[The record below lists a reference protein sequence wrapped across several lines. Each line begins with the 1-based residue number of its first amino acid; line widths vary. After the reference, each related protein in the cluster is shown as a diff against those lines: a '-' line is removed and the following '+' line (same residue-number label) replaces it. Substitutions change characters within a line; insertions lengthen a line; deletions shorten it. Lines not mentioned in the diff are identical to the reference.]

1 MRKVDRNAGFT
12 LIEILVA
19 VAILG
24 VMAAMAFGGMNAVMT
39 QREVALGS
47 LERLSGIQRTVTALT
62 GDFAQLTPRPVRGAL
77 GRTSDPP
84 LIGDGRDEN
93 VVRLTRSGWR
103 NPGRLP
109 RSQLQRVAYRLE
121 DEVLYRD
128 YTWVLD
134 PVLGDQPVRQEMLD
148 GARVHPRGRD
158 PEPRCSPGK
167 GPHLQVDRPHAAA
180 DCVVTGRGSSS
191 RCESGVPH
199 ARHDRRQSAEDRWFV
214 PVHPAPG
221 AVSVARNHRSGQ

>member
-1 MRKVDRNAGFT
+1 MDNVNRNAGFT

-24 VMAAMAFGGMNAVMT
+24 VMAAMVFGGMNAVMT

-62 GDFAQLTPRPVRGAL
+62 DDFAQLTPRPVRGAL

-134 PVLGDQPVRQEMLD
+134 PVLGDEPVRQEMLD
-148 GARVHPRGRD
+148 GVEELSIEYLDQGDEWQTQWP
-158 PEPRCSPGK
+158 P
-167 GPHLQVDRPHAAA
+167 LQ
-180 DCVVTGRGSSS
+180 S
-191 RCESGVPH
+191 
-199 ARHDRRQSAEDRWFV
+199 Q
-214 PVHPAPG
+214 APG
-221 AVSVARNHRSGQ
+221 AEWPRAVRVTLSLVDLGQLERLVEVPQ

>member
-1 MRKVDRNAGFT
+1 MWPPERIRGFT

-19 VAILG
+19 IAILG
-24 VMAAMAFGGMNAVMT
+24 VMAAMAFGGLNAVLT

-47 LERLSGIQRTVTALT
+47 LQRLAGIQRTVTALT
-62 GDFAQLTPRPVRGAL
+62 DDFAQLTPRAVRGAL

-93 VVRLTRSGWR
+93 VERLTRSGWR

-134 PVLGDQPVRQEMLD
+134 PVLGDEPVRQAMLEGVQALSLEYLD
-148 GARVHPRGRD
+148 QGDEWQNQWP
-158 PEPRCSPGK
+158 P
-167 GPHLQVDRPHAAA
+167 LQ
-180 DCVVTGRGSSS
+180 S
-191 RCESGVPH
+191 
-199 ARHDRRQSAEDRWFV
+199 Q
-214 PVHPAPG
+214 APG
-221 AVSVARNHRSGQ
+221 AEWPRAVRITLALVDLGEIVRLVEVPQ